1 MPELKAGVTDAAVE
15 KHVPVYTLDSNL
27 VHVVGEIKHPMLEE
41 YFIEWITLN
50 TNQGVYRK
58 QLNPGQEPVADFCL
72 CDGEQVEE
80 VYAYCNL
87 HGLWKC

>member
-15 KHVPVYTLDSNL
+15 KHLPVYTLDGNL
-27 VHVVGEIKHPMLEE
+27 VHVVVGEIKHPMLEE
-41 YFIEWITLN
+41 HFIEWITLN

-72 CDGEQVEE
+72 CDERSVFRS
-80 VYAYCNL
+80 
-87 HGLWKC
+87 

>member
-1 MPELKAGVTDAAVE
+1 MEVKYYVCNHCGNIIEMVKDKGVPVICCGEAMHELKAGVTDAAVE
-15 KHVPVYTLDSNL
+15 KHVPVYT
-27 VHVVGEIKHPMLEE
+27 
-41 YFIEWITLN
+41 IE
-50 TNQGVYRK
+50 
-58 QLNPGQEPVADFCL
+58 DFCL

>member
-1 MPELKAGVTDAAVE
+1 MDILQSEQRLQRYVRYAIIRRVILKYVQRII
-15 KHVPVYTLDSNL
+15 K
-27 VHVVGEIKHPMLEE
+27 GE
-41 YFIEWITLN
+41 YIEWITLN